1 MEEGFKFLSKIG
13 VPIHEI
19 AMMMSIALRFNSH
32 SVGGSGLNPE
42 SADGRGADFD
52 EGGLL
57 KKAKGDPDLSDACV
71 SAFPPRQP
79 TCRRP
84 WKQVLPR
91 RGGQDEDEAAEVPG
105 GGLQSLC
112 GCVCFLTAVILIRI
126 VPVNHTD
133 TEQGG
138 LTLLPQTVMRQ
149 ADGKGRGRMT
159 VDGRE
164 GG

>member
-1 MEEGFKFLSKIG
+1 M
-13 VPIHEI
+13 
-19 AMMMSIALRFNSH
+19 
-32 SVGGSGLNPE
+32 
-42 SADGRGADFD
+42 
-52 EGGLL
+52 
-57 KKAKGDPDLSDACV
+57 
-71 SAFPPRQP
+71 
-79 TCRRP
+79 
-84 WKQVLPR
+84 LPR

-112 GCVCFLTAVILIRI
+112 GCVCFPDSGDPDPDF
-126 VPVNHTD
+126 PVNHTD